1 MQIGELR
8 DRVTFAQPASV
19 SDEYGNEES
28 GFADQFT
35 VAANV
40 LYVRGGE
47 QVMAARLEGR
57 QPVVLTI
64 RSSSDSVRIAP
75 GWKAT
80 DARDASRIFNI
91 RSIQPSDRKDYT
103 ELLCGM
109 GVAV

>member
-1 MQIGELR
+1 MEIGDLR
-8 DRVTFAQPASV
+8 DRVTFAQPAS
-19 SDEYGNEES
+19 STDEYGNVES
-28 GFADQFT
+28 GFEDQFT
-35 VAANV
+35 VAASI

-64 RSSSDSVRIAP
+64 RSSSQSEQIGP

-80 DARDASRIFNI
+80 DARDDSRIFNI
-91 RSIQPSDRKDYT
+91 RSIQPGDRKDFT
-103 ELLCGM
+103 ELLCEM